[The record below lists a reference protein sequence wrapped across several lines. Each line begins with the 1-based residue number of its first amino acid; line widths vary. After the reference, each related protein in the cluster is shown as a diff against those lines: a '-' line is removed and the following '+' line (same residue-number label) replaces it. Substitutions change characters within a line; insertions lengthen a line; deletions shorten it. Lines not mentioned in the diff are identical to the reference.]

1 MDLIF
6 FDLDGTLLNK
16 ASQITP
22 YTRETLDLLSE
33 KEIAYTV
40 ATGRTMLSAQRVL
53 GTHHFALP
61 HIYSNGVTLWDP
73 SEQALTLSNLLDQSE
88 AQVVI
93 DAAMAAGIAPFVN
106 TIDST
111 QQYHHHRI
119 YHAPTQHDIEK
130 QLVAQFVSQNDATLH
145 ALASLSPKNEIT
157 NISMIGNRKTI
168 LGLWELV
175 NSHEGLIAY
184 TGAATEN
191 QTYSWLD
198 VHHRLASK
206 GSAVENLRAQLGVSN
221 VICFGDSENDMSMF
235 EIADESYAPSN
246 AREAIKQAA
255 SKVIAHHDEDGV
267 AHFLRERFSL

>member
-22 YTRETLDLLSE
+22 FTRETLDLLSE
-33 KEIAYTV
+33 RDIAYTV

-73 SEQALTLSNLLDQSE
+73 SDQALTLSNLLAPSE

-93 DAAMAAGIAPFVN
+93 ESATAVGVAPFVN
-106 TIDST
+106 TIDT
-111 QQYHHHRI
+111 ARQYHHRI
-119 YHAPTQHDIEK
+119 YHGPTRHSIEK
-130 QLVAQFVSQNDATLH
+130 ELVDQYVSQNDASLH
-145 ALASLSPKNEIT
+145 SLAALSPENEIT
-157 NISMIGNRKTI
+157 NISMIGDNKTV
-168 LGLWELV
+168 LGLWELL
-175 NSHEGLIAY
+175 NSHENLIAY
-184 TGAATEN
+184 TGPATEN
-191 QTYSWLD
+191 KSYRWLD
-198 VHHRLASK
+198 VHHRHASK
-206 GSAVENLRAQLGVSN
+206 GNAVESLKAQLGVSN

-246 AREAIKQAA
+246 ARDAIKHAA
-255 SKVIAHHDEDGV
+255 SRVIAHHDEDGV